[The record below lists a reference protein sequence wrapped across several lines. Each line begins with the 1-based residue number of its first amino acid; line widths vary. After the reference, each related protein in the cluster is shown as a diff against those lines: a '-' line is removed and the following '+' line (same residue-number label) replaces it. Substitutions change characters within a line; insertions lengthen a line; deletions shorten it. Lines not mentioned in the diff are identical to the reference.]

1 MKTKSLSSRVI
12 SSIKG
17 WLKKSFK
24 LTIYHLTS
32 RRFIHLI
39 CKGVDEE
46 KINKQIQPDFTLSI
60 VAVSYA
66 RFGELKVFVQSVI
79 NQTQNNWKLHVLH
92 DGHNDDFCNIME
104 EYRRDNPKQISYEC
118 TKTRFNDYGHS
129 LREIGLEKATGE
141 YILIT
146 NADNYYSPK
155 ALEFINKAIVNNAPK
170 PDVVMFDM
178 VHSHTNPGLKKAPSY
193 SFFKVIYKRNFIDMG
208 AAIAETS
215 LAKRSGFADKS
226 YSADA
231 TYFENILKKK
241 LESGSRLVVVKIPRV
256 LLTHN

>member
-1 MKTKSLSSRVI
+1 MKSKNFVSRVT

-24 LTIYHLTS
+24 LTIYHLTK
-32 RRFIHLI
+32 RRFLHLI
-39 CKGVDEE
+39 CKEVDEE
-46 KINKQIQPDFTLSI
+46 KIKKQIQPDFTLSI
-60 VAVSYA
+60 VAVSYE
-66 RFGELKVFVQSVI
+66 RLGELKVFVQSVI
-79 NQTQNNWKLHVLH
+79 NQTRNNWKLHVLH
-92 DGHNDDFCNIME
+92 DGYNADFCNIME
-104 EYRRDNPKQISYEC
+104 EYKRDNPKQISYEC
-118 TKTRFNDYGHS
+118 TKTHFNDYGHS

-155 ALEFINKAIVNNAPK
+155 GLEFINKAIVNNTSK
-170 PDVVMFDM
+170 PDIVMFDM
-178 VHSHTNPGLKKAPSY
+178 VHSHANPGLRKAPRY

-208 AAIAETS
+208 AAVVETS

-231 TYFENILKKK
+231 TFFENILKKK
-241 LESGSRLVVVKIPRV
+241 LESGSRLIVVKIPSV
-256 LLTHN
+256 LLVHN